1 MATYSYSQM
10 QVYLSCPRKY
20 RYQYVDKV
28 KVAYEPESP
37 DQLLGNSIHKTMEF
51 FYNKLNVYAKPT
63 LEDMIANFVPRIE
76 DGRNEEMMEGYDKES
91 YLNRGKAYL
100 TMYRNRYAPF
110 DHVTVVGNELQLMFP
125 LDDAGQYIWKGYI
138 DRLNKHGDTFVIN
151 DYKTGKSFSDSQRA
165 EYREQ
170 MTIYAHGVLQ
180 KYPGM
185 AKRIEANI
193 FYMHFD
199 LVDTWEITPELI
211 TEVKNKYVALH
222 QVIDQARFNYQMGD
236 QAPFAPI
243 KSPLCTRCKF
253 RHICPLWKHL
263 YSEEVVEEDV
273 PLSTLQALVDTYAS
287 NQAQIRELEKEND
300 ALKASFL
307 TYARRHDIRVM
318 SGEQFELTFSVTPV
332 YKITNEGVLQMVLE
346 KQWVLDEY
354 TQIDRF
360 AIARACKE
368 NMLSIADLHECV
380 EQDMQRSVR
389 ARAKKD
395 TLPK

>member
-28 KVAYEPESP
+28 KVSYEPESP
-37 DQLLGNSIHKTMEF
+37 DQLLGNSIHKTMEY
-51 FYNKLNVYAKPT
+51 FYNKLNGYAKPT
-63 LEDMIANFVPRIE
+63 LEDMIAHFVPRIE
-76 DGRNEEMMEGYDKES
+76 EWRNEETMEGYDKES

-125 LDDAGQYIWKGYI
+125 LDDAGQYMWKGYI

-151 DYKTGKSFSDSQRA
+151 DYKTGKSFSDIQRA

-185 AKRIEANI
+185 VKRIEANI

-211 TEVKNKYVALH
+211 TEVKNKYLALH
-222 QVIDQARFNYQMGD
+222 QVIDQARFNYQMWD

-253 RHICPLWKHL
+253 RHICPLRKHL
-263 YSEEVVEEDV
+263 YSEEVMEEE
-273 PLSTLQALVDTYAS
+273 LSLSSLQALVDTYAT

-332 YKITNEGVLQMVLE
+332 YKITNEGVLQMILE

-368 NMLSIADLHECV
+368 WSLHLDEL
-380 EQDMQRSVR
+380 EHSVVLEDQWTWR
-389 ARAKKD
+389 IKPKK
-395 TLPK
+395 